1 MSRAV
6 KDRRRGGRRRIL
18 RAIQRSHRAVRFAL
32 AAVVVM
38 GALGALGAAV
48 VAAPD
53 TPAPLPGA
61 AGDTHGP
68 EFVSFKEA
76 LISLPVAALLGAALA
91 FRPQRRGT
99 PPRQPAVIQTQIIL
113 SLVGALVMLVVGASL
128 ARAFGIVGAASLVR
142 YRAKVDDPKDAGIML
157 SCLGLGLASG
167 VGIYWVAT
175 FATLF
180 ILSVVWVLESL
191 EPRSR
196 KEMVLKVKAKDSPE
210 LRSGIEAV
218 LRDHKVSHEL
228 RAFSAEDLS
237 YVVKLPLSRKTDAIT
252 QSLVALGNG
261 DQDQVAV
268 EWSDRKSKDK

>member
-1 MSRAV
+1 MSHTVRRV
-6 KDRRRGGRRRIL
+6 RRRRVM
-18 RAIQRSHRAVRFAL
+18 RALQRSHRVVRIGLAV
-32 AAVVVM
+32 AVV
-38 GALGALGAAV
+38 LGAIGAVGAV
-48 VAAPD
+48 VAAP
-53 TPAPLPGA
+53 AAQEALPGA
-61 AGDTHGP
+61 AGQTHGP
-68 EFVSFKEA
+68 ENVSFREA
-76 LISLPVAALLGAALA
+76 LVALPVAGALGAVLA

-196 KEMVLKVKAKDSPE
+196 KEMMLKIGAKDSPE
-210 LRSGIEAV
+210 LRSGVEEILREA
-218 LRDHKVSHEL
+218 KVQHEL
-228 RAFSAEDLS
+228 RGSTPEDLT
-237 YVVKLPLSRKTDAIT
+237 YAVKLPLQRKTDPIT
-252 QSLVALGNG
+252 QQLLALGQNG
-261 DQDQVAV
+261 EQVAV
-268 EWSDRKSKDK
+268 EWQDKKSKDKA